1 MRRRIIMIV
10 LAAAA
15 AAGAGWGLFYLRG
28 GMDAAEVVRKL
39 SGIRLSL
46 ELYRQEHKQYPAAFA
61 ETLRAGTLEAAP
73 ELKLPGHFRNS
84 KVRDT
89 PALTITDSGG
99 WAYVSD
105 PKSPDFG
112 LLYIDCSHRD
122 EKSRFWSEF

>member
-1 MRRRIIMIV
+1 MKRV
-10 LAAAA
+10 FLAALSAASLLAAA
-15 AAGAGWGLFYLRG
+15 WGLLWLRG

-46 ELYRQEHKQYPAAFA
+46 ELYRQEHKKYPASFA

-73 ELKLPGHFRNS
+73 ELKLPGHLRNS
-84 KVRDT
+84 QVRDT
-89 PALTITDSGG
+89 PALAIKDTGG

>member
-1 MRRRIIMIV
+1 MKKLILAV

-15 AAGAGWGLFYLRG
+15 LMAAAWGLVYLRS
-28 GMDAAEVVRKL
+28 GMGAAEVVRKL

-46 ELYRQEHKQYPAAFA
+46 ELYRQEHKKYPASFA

-73 ELKLPGHFRNS
+73 ELKLPGHFKTS

-89 PALTITDSGG
+89 PALAIKDNGG

-105 PKSPDFG
+105 PRSPDFG

>member
-15 AAGAGWGLFYLRG
+15 VAGAARGLLYLRG

-46 ELYRQEHKQYPAAFA
+46 ELYRQEHRKYPASFA
-61 ETLRAGTLEAAP
+61 EILRAGTLEAAP
-73 ELKLPGHFRNS
+73 DLKLPGHFKS
-84 KVRDT
+84 SEVRDT
-89 PALTITDSGG
+89 PSLAIKDSGG

-105 PKSPDFG
+105 PRSPDFG

>member
-1 MRRRIIMIV
+1 MKRRIIMIV

-15 AAGAGWGLFYLRG
+15 VGGAGWGLFYLRS

-46 ELYRQEHKQYPAAFA
+46 ELYRQEHKKYPASFA

-73 ELKLPGHFRNS
+73 ELKLPGHLRNS
-84 KVRDT
+84 QVRDT
-89 PALTITDSGG
+89 PALAIKDTGG

>member
-1 MRRRIIMIV
+1 MKRRIIMIV

-15 AAGAGWGLFYLRG
+15 LAGAGWGLVYLRG

-39 SGIRLSL
+39 SGTRLSL
-46 ELYRQEHKQYPAAFA
+46 ELYRQEHKKYPPSFA

-73 ELKLPGHFRNS
+73 ELKLPGHFKKS
-84 KVRDT
+84 QVRDT
-89 PALTITDSGG
+89 PALAITDTGG

-112 LLYIDCSHRD
+112 LLYIDCSHKD

>member
-15 AAGAGWGLFYLRG
+15 VAGAARGLLYLRG

-46 ELYRQEHKQYPAAFA
+46 ELYRQEHRKYPASFA

-73 ELKLPGHFRNS
+73 DLKLPGHFKS
-84 KVRDT
+84 SEVRDT
-89 PALTITDSGG
+89 PSLAIKDSGG

-105 PKSPDFG
+105 PRSPDFG

>member
-1 MRRRIIMIV
+1 MKRRIIIIV

-15 AAGAGWGLFYLRG
+15 AAAAGLGLFYVRS
-28 GMDAAEVVRKL
+28 GMGAAEVVRKL
-39 SGIRLSL
+39 SGIRLAL
-46 ELYRQEHKQYPAAFA
+46 ELYRQEHKKFPASFA

-73 ELKLPGHFRNS
+73 ELKLPGHLKNS
-84 KVRDT
+84 QVRDT
-89 PALTITDSGG
+89 PSLAITDSGG

-105 PKSPDFG
+105 PRSPDFG

>member
-1 MRRRIIMIV
+1 MKRRIIMII

-15 AAGAGWGLFYLRG
+15 LAGAGWGIFHLRR
-28 GMDAAEVVRKL
+28 GMGAAEVVRKL
-39 SGIRLSL
+39 SGIRLAL
-46 ELYRQEHKQYPAAFA
+46 ELYRQEHKKYPASFG

-73 ELKLPGHFRNS
+73 DLKLPGHFKNS
-84 KVRDT
+84 QVRDT
-89 PALTITDSGG
+89 PSLAITDSGG

-105 PKSPDFG
+105 RSSPDFG